1 MARPMSITGPE
12 KTNAMKTH
20 ILRLIMPAAFM
31 LLAVLATSGQAA
43 ASDHL
48 AMATPGKPRTHNLE
62 RALERSLNKHIIFP
76 VAAKGEGMYGEVHA
90 SFVVDREGRL
100 EILECRSENADLAD
114 YVRTR
119 LARVQV
125 GENPDGIWK
134 TTHVN
139 FVFRPE

>member
-1 MARPMSITGPE
+1 
-12 KTNAMKTH
+12 MKTI
-20 ILRLIMPAAFM
+20 ILRTILPAAFM
-31 LLAVLATSGQAA
+31 LLAVFATSGQAN

-48 AMATPGKPRTHNLE
+48 AMTTTTGKPRINHLE

-76 VAAKGEGMYGEVHA
+76 VAAKGEGMYGEVYA
-90 SFVVDREGRL
+90 SFVVDREGHL
-100 EILECRSENADLAD
+100 EVLECRSENPELED

-119 LARVQV
+119 LGRVQV

-134 TTHVN
+134 TTHVR